1 MTVLIDWKVGFE
13 IELMAPRGSSR
24 LALAQR
30 VSDRIGGSVSRYFQ
44 QDSEHSAVPDRP
56 VFENLTLAFRVDD
69 PAGNW
74 AASFVDDL
82 TLQADCDHGAAPL
95 GGWYRIVGDD
105 GRLLRLAARHCDA
118 AEDLATVLEP
128 FAALFGTAPSAH
140 EAGMVRVVDS
150 QGLSLA
156 IGAPLPGERERP
168 CEIVTAPIE
177 CDHAAQLTALL
188 DDAKSLGFMVPV
200 EGATHLHFDAAKLC
214 NTHFISRFVPII
226 TRHGPAL
233 RQLVGVNPSCVRIGS
248 WPDAVS
254 ALVETSEFLSMSW
267 DDARG
272 ALAMTKLTK
281 YCDFNLVNM
290 VKGFADKHTLEVRI
304 LPSQMEPRAIVMAAA
319 LFEGLI
325 RFTLGDARYSQLH
338 DIRQLV
344 EAIPVSDTV
353 REYWLKHLAHLSGA
367 VS

>member
-1 MTVLIDWKVGFE
+1 MTVAIDWKVGFE
-13 IELMAPRGSSR
+13 IELMAPRGSTR

-30 VSDRIGGSVSRYFQ
+30 VSGRIQGSVSRYFQ
-44 QDSEHSAVPDRP
+44 QDSEHSAVPGRP

-69 PAGNW
+69 SAGNW

-82 TLQADCDHGAAPL
+82 TLQADCDHGAAPMD
-95 GGWYRIVGDD
+95 GWYRIVGDD

-118 AEDLATVLEP
+118 EQDLSKVLDP
-128 FAALFGTAPSAH
+128 FAELFGTAPSAH
-140 EAGMVRVVDS
+140 EAGMIRVVDS
-150 QGLSLA
+150 QDMSLA

-168 CEIVTAPIE
+168 CEIVTAPIAHN
-177 CDHAAQLTALL
+177 HAEQLTALL
-188 DDAKSLGFMVPV
+188 DDAKSLGFIVPV

-214 NTHFISRFVPII
+214 NTHFISRFVPIVL
-226 TRHGPAL
+226 RHGHAL
-233 RQLVGVNPSCVRIGS
+233 RQLVGVNPSCVRIGG

-254 ALVETSEFLSMSW
+254 ALVETPEFLAMSW
-267 DDARG
+267 EDACG

-304 LPSQMEPRAIVMAAA
+304 LPSHMEADAIVMATA

-325 RFTLGDARYSQLH
+325 RFALGDDDYAQLH
-338 DIRQLV
+338 SAARLI
-344 EAIPVSDTV
+344 EAMPLTGTA
-353 REYWLKHLAHLSGA
+353 REYWVKRLAHLPGPA
-367 VS
+367 